1 MIFISG
7 SSPAVPQVHQH
18 TSHVPQPQVSP
29 VYLHQTQSQ
38 PQFLTT
44 PSASFPQPS
53 IPQALAAPDFHQ
65 ADGQALQSVS
75 FEYSRCTGR
84 RKALCI
90 GINYL
95 GQPNELR
102 GCIND
107 AKRVRDFLY
116 HPRRI
121 PTRENIIDAMRWLV
135 RSAKQDDSLF
145 FHYSG
150 HGGQTPDL
158 DGDEVDGYD
167 ETIFPVDYQQAGQI
181 IDDTMHEIMVKP
193 LPRGCRLTALFDCC
207 HSGSAL
213 DLPYIYS
220 SSGRLKGSHVTSRAQ
235 RRKYSPADV
244 ISFSGCEDG
253 QTSADTFAGGV
264 AVGAMSH
271 AFMTSLRNHPKQ
283 SYHGLL
289 RSVREILYP
298 QYSQKPQLASSHH
311 IDTGLE
317 FVF

>member
-1 MIFISG
+1 MFLNLKCLRCICTKHNLSL
-7 SSPAVPQVHQH
+7 SSLRHLLRLSLSRP
-18 TSHVPQPQVSP
+18 SP
-29 VYLHQTQSQ
+29 KHWLHRT
-38 PQFLTT
+38 FTKLTAKLFN
-44 PSASFPQPS
+44 PFHLS
-53 IPQALAAPDFHQ
+53 IR
-65 ADGQALQSVS
+65 V
-75 FEYSRCTGR
+75 
-84 RKALCI
+84 I